1 MSGKRRTLALCGLG
15 LAGSQAGHLL
25 AYQVQFGSAAQRVE
39 STGAHQYF
47 PLLVKTSLGA
57 TAVGLLSV
65 LFLIALSRG
74 LGRRR
79 PVPGVRPAPF
89 IALLA
94 GLFTLQFAI
103 FSAQEVV
110 EAAIAGSS
118 AASVTYLLL
127 WGTLGQLPVAAAA
140 ALTWR
145 WLSTRFEEA
154 IDEISANLELI
165 TLPPLPAVVVAWTP
179 QPQALLLSRA
189 AGRTLVKRGPPTSSR
204 LSSI

>member
-1 MSGKRRTLALCGLG
+1 MSVKRLGALFGLG
-15 LAGSQAGHLL
+15 LAGAQAGHLL
-25 AYQVQFGSAAQRVE
+25 SYQVQFGSAAQLVE

-57 TAVGLLSV
+57 TAVGLLAV

-79 PVPGVRPAPF
+79 PVPGIRPEPY

-103 FSAQEVV
+103 FSVQEVV
-110 EAAIAGSS
+110 EAVIAGSS
-118 AASVTYLLL
+118 AASVTHLLL
-127 WGTLGQLPVAAAA
+127 WGTLGQLPVAALA

-145 WLSTRFEEA
+145 WLGTRFEAA
-154 IDEISANLELI
+154 IDDISENLELI

-189 AGRTLVKRGPPTSSR
+189 AGRALVKRGPPTSWR